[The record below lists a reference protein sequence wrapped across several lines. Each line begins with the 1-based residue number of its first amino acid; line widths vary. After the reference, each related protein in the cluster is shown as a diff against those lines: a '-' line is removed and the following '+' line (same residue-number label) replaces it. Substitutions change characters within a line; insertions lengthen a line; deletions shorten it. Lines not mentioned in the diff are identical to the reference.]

1 MRLYAIS
8 GYEQFRCLMDRCA
21 HTCCAGWEID
31 IDGDTLARYR
41 RTGGAIGEKL
51 REKIDWGA
59 GCFRLEADER
69 CPFLTGNGLC
79 ELIMTLGEDS
89 LCQICADH
97 PRYRSFLPGR
107 IEIGLGL
114 CCEAAGRLLLSRE
127 EKTGLVMLEDDGQ
140 PEEEDAG
147 FLQWRDNLLAIAQ
160 DRTLLMTE
168 RADRLLTCAG
178 MDAAVRPEKWAEE
191 LQGLER
197 LDTAWDVCLARLNQ
211 PERPVDARWEIPL
224 EQLMVYLLYRHLPAG
239 LEDGDFAG
247 HLAYCTVMW
256 QLLRH
261 MFSHDQTMDGL
272 VETARLYSSEIEYSD
287 ENVEAVLDVIDRQ
300 LRKGMV

>member
-1 MRLYAIS
+1 MKLYAIS
-8 GYEQFRCLMDRCA
+8 GYEQFRCLMSRCT

-41 RTGGAIGEKL
+41 RTGGAIGKKL
-51 REKIDWGA
+51 REKIDWEA

-69 CPFLTGNGLC
+69 CPFLTENGLC
-79 ELIMTLGEDS
+79 ELIMTLGDNS

-114 CCEAAGRLLLSRE
+114 CCEAAGRLLLRWE
-127 EKTGLVMLEDDGQ
+127 EKTELVLLEDDRQ
-140 PEEEDAG
+140 PEEEDG
-147 FLQWRDNLLAIAQ
+147 DFLQWREKLLSIAQ
-160 DRTLLMTE
+160 DRTLPMTE
-168 RADRLLTCAG
+168 RADRLLACAG
-178 MDAAVRPEKWAEE
+178 MDANIHPGKWAAE
-191 LQGLER
+191 LRGLER
-197 LDTAWDVCLARLNQ
+197 LDPAWDVCLARLNQ
-211 PERPVDARWEIPL
+211 PERPVDARWEVPL
-224 EQLMVYLLYRHLPAG
+224 EQLMVYLLYRHLSAG

-247 HLAYCTVMW
+247 YLAYCVVMW
-256 QLLRH
+256 RLLRH

-287 ENVEAVLDVIDRQ
+287 ENVDALMDRIDRQ
-300 LRKGMV
+300 IREGMD